1 MMSTRADR
9 TGLLAAETPGPLA
22 TAASSRRWVTPYL
35 VQRLNGRAYI
45 GLALFGLALFA
56 AVFAPVLAPHDPE
69 LADITGRLKPP
80 VWSTGGSATNL
91 LGTDALGR
99 DLLSRV
105 IFGARISLSVC
116 LLAVG
121 LAGLVGVPL
130 GLVAGFYGGI
140 VDNVAM
146 RLVDIMFAF
155 PFLLLAIT
163 WMAIFSPGQ
172 RNVIAILVLTGWATF
187 CRMVRGQVLAGRE
200 REYVI
205 AGRVIGASNRRLIFR
220 HILPNLL
227 ATITV
232 VGTMMLAQ
240 FILAEAALSFLGLG
254 VEPQT
259 PTWGG
264 LVNDGRQYITNAWWI
279 ETFPGIAIVLTVS
292 GIGLLGD
299 WLRDVFDPRLRV
311 L

>member
-1 MMSTRADR
+1 
-9 TGLLAAETPGPLA
+9 
-22 TAASSRRWVTPYL
+22 
-35 VQRLNGRAYI
+35 
-45 GLALFGLALFA
+45 
-56 AVFAPVLAPHDPE
+56 
-69 LADITGRLKPP
+69 
-80 VWSTGGSATNL
+80 
-91 LGTDALGR
+91 
-99 DLLSRV
+99 
-105 IFGARISLSVC
+105 
-116 LLAVG
+116 
-121 LAGLVGVPL
+121 
-130 GLVAGFYGGI
+130 
-140 VDNVAM
+140 
-146 RLVDIMFAF
+146 MFAF

-172 RNVIAILVLTGWATF
+172 RNVVTILVLTGWATF

-200 REYVI
+200 REYVM
-205 AGRVIGASNRRLIFR
+205 AARVIGASNGRLIAR

-264 LVNDGRQYITNAWWI
+264 LVNEGREYISTAWWI
-279 ETFPGIAIVLTVS
+279 ETFPGLAIVMTVS

>member
-1 MMSTRADR
+1 MTNARGNQTAAM
-9 TGLLAAETPGPLA
+9 AAEAVGPL
-22 TAASSRRWVTPYL
+22 SSEVLSRRFRTPYL
-35 VQRLNGRAYI
+35 VRRLNGRAYVGLTLL
-45 GLALFGLALFA
+45 GLAVLAAIL
-56 AVFAPVLAPHDPE
+56 APLLAPHDPE
-69 LADITGRLKPP
+69 LADITLRLKPP
-80 VWSTGGSATNL
+80 VWSDGGTSTNL

-116 LLAVG
+116 LLAVA
-121 LAGLVGVPL
+121 LAGLVGVTL
-130 GLVAGFYGGI
+130 GLLAGFYGGI
-140 VDNVAM
+140 VDNVVM

-172 RNVIAILVLTGWATF
+172 RNVVTILVLTGWATF

-200 REYVI
+200 REYVM
-205 AGRVIGASNRRLIFR
+205 AARVIGASNGRLIAR

-264 LVNDGRQYITNAWWI
+264 LVNEGREYISTAWWI
-279 ETFPGIAIVLTVS
+279 ETFPGLAIVMTVS

>member
-1 MMSTRADR
+1 MNARGNQTAAM
-9 TGLLAAETPGPLA
+9 AAETVGPL
-22 TAASSRRWVTPYL
+22 SSEVLSRRFRTPYL
-35 VQRLNGRAYI
+35 VRRLNGRAYVGLTLL
-45 GLALFGLALFA
+45 GLAILAAIL
-56 AVFAPVLAPHDPE
+56 APLLAPHDPE
-69 LADITGRLKPP
+69 LADITLRLKPP
-80 VWSTGGSATNL
+80 VWSDGGTSTNL

-105 IFGARISLSVC
+105 IYGARISLSVC
-116 LLAVG
+116 LLAVA
-121 LAGLVGVPL
+121 LAGLVGVTL
-130 GLVAGFYGGI
+130 GLLAGFYGGI
-140 VDNVAM
+140 VDNVVM

-172 RNVIAILVLTGWATF
+172 RNVVTILVLTGWATF

-200 REYVI
+200 REYVM
-205 AGRVIGASNRRLIFR
+205 AARVIGASNGRLIAR

-264 LVNDGRQYITNAWWI
+264 LVNEGREYISTAWWI
-279 ETFPGIAIVLTVS
+279 ETFPGLAIVMTVS

>member
-1 MMSTRADR
+1 MNARGNQTAAM
-9 TGLLAAETPGPLA
+9 AAEAVGPL
-22 TAASSRRWVTPYL
+22 SSEVLSRRFRTPYL
-35 VQRLNGRAYI
+35 VRRLNGRAYVGLTLL
-45 GLALFGLALFA
+45 GLAVLAAIL
-56 AVFAPVLAPHDPE
+56 APLLAPHDPE
-69 LADITGRLKPP
+69 LADITLRLKPP
-80 VWSTGGSATNL
+80 VWSDGGTSTNL

-116 LLAVG
+116 LLAVA
-121 LAGLVGVPL
+121 LAGLVGVTL
-130 GLVAGFYGGI
+130 GLLAGFYGGI
-140 VDNVAM
+140 VDNVVM

-172 RNVIAILVLTGWATF
+172 RNVVTILVLTGWATF

-200 REYVI
+200 REYVM
-205 AGRVIGASNRRLIFR
+205 AARVIGASNGRLIAR

-264 LVNDGRQYITNAWWI
+264 LVNEGREYISTAWWI
-279 ETFPGIAIVLTVS
+279 ETFPGLAIVMTVS

>member
-1 MMSTRADR
+1 MTSVP
-9 TGLLAAETPGPLA
+9 LSQPLSPGALE
-22 TAASSRRWVTPYL
+22 SSRSVSRWQQVRR
-35 VQRLNGRAYI
+35 RLNGRAYI
-45 GLALFGLALFA
+45 GGTLVAIAILA
-56 AVFAPVLAPHDPE
+56 AVFAPLLAPADPE
-69 LADITGRLKPP
+69 YADITIRLKPP
-80 VWSTGGSATNL
+80 AWQSGGSTTYL

-99 DLLSRV
+99 DLLSR
-105 IFGARISLSVC
+105 IIYGARTSLMISVTAVI
-116 LLAVG
+116 LAA
-121 LAGLVGVPL
+121 LIGVTL
-130 GLVAGFYGGI
+130 GLIAGYYGGTI
-140 VDNVAM
+140 DLVVM
-146 RLVDIMFAF
+146 RMVDIMFAF

-187 CRMVRGQVLAGRE
+187 ARLTRGQVLTMKE

-205 AGRVIGASNRRLIFR
+205 AARVLGASNDRLIRR
-220 HILPNLL
+220 HVLPNLIP
-227 ATITV
+227 TIIV
-232 VGTMMLAQ
+232 IGTMTLAQ

-254 VEPQT
+254 VPPQT

-264 LVNDGRQYITNAWWI
+264 LVNEGRDYITQAWWI

-299 WLRDVFDPRLRV
+299 WMRDVLDPRLRS

>member
-1 MMSTRADR
+1 MMRAGGNR
-9 TGLLAAETPGPLA
+9 TTAMAAEDARPLSA
-22 TAASSRRWVTPYL
+22 DVGTRRFRMPYL
-35 VQRLNGRAYI
+35 VKRLNGRAYV
-45 GLALFGLALFA
+45 GLTLFGLAVLA
-56 AVFAPVLAPHDPE
+56 AIFAPLIAPHDPE
-69 LADITGRLKPP
+69 LADITLRLKPP
-80 VWSTGGSATNL
+80 VWATEGTATNL
-91 LGTDALGR
+91 IGTDALGR

-116 LLAVG
+116 LLAVV
-121 LAGLVGVPL
+121 LAALIGVTL
-130 GLVAGFYGGI
+130 GLIAGFYGGL
-140 VDNVAM
+140 VDNFVM
-146 RLVDIMFAF
+146 RMVDIMFAF

-205 AGRVIGASNRRLIFR
+205 AARVIGASNQRLIVR
-220 HILPNLL
+220 HILPNLI

-264 LVNDGRQYITNAWWI
+264 LVNEGREYISTAWWI
-279 ETFPGIAIVLTVS
+279 ETFPGLAIVLTVS

>member
-1 MMSTRADR
+1 MTSVP
-9 TGLLAAETPGPLA
+9 LSQPLSPGALE
-22 TAASSRRWVTPYL
+22 SSRSVSRWQQVRR
-35 VQRLNGRAYI
+35 RLNGRAYI
-45 GLALFGLALFA
+45 GGTLVAIAILA
-56 AVFAPVLAPHDPE
+56 AVFAPLLAPADPE
-69 LADITGRLKPP
+69 YADITIRLKPP
-80 VWSTGGSATNL
+80 AWQSGGSTTYL

-99 DLLSRV
+99 DLLSRI
-105 IFGARISLSVC
+105 IFGARTSLMISVTAVI
-116 LLAVG
+116 LAA
-121 LAGLVGVPL
+121 LIGVTL
-130 GLVAGFYGGI
+130 GLIAGYYGGTI
-140 VDNVAM
+140 DLVVM
-146 RLVDIMFAF
+146 RMVDIMFAF

-187 CRMVRGQVLAGRE
+187 ARLTRGQVLTMKE

-205 AGRVIGASNRRLIFR
+205 AARVLGASNDRLIRR
-220 HILPNLL
+220 HVLPNLIP
-227 ATITV
+227 TIIV
-232 VGTMMLAQ
+232 IGTMTLAQ

-254 VEPQT
+254 VPPQT

-264 LVNDGRQYITNAWWI
+264 LVNEGRDYITQAWWI

-299 WLRDVFDPRLRV
+299 WMRDVLDPRLRS